1 MSAYYGMCRGSRLVD
16 YEKGEKKAMQN
27 RHGGDVY
34 HNQIQIDFSININ
47 PLGMPAEVEEALHQ
61 AVKESVRYPD
71 MEAGR
76 LRKAVSGMLKI
87 PEEWLAF
94 GNGASDLF
102 MAIVHGLQPKKTVI
116 PVPSFYGYEYAA
128 GAGCGEIIFY
138 ETEAEKEFAL
148 DEDFFSILTEE
159 VELLILANPNNPNGA
174 VLEEAYLQ
182 HLLQHCK
189 EKKIYVVLD
198 ECFAELCWKDCS
210 VLHYGEWEHVLVVR
224 AFTKLFAIPGVR
236 LGYLICSNKELLKR
250 IARQLPEWNLSCF
263 AQAAG
268 CACAG
273 LREYRQVTKVYIKQE
288 RAVLEAEL
296 KRLGFRVFPGVA
308 NFILFYSRLPLY
320 EMLLER
326 KILIRDC
333 ANFRGLSRGF
343 YRIAVKSREENKVLL
358 RELEEIVGAQNEG
371 RITKSGG

>member
-1 MSAYYGMCRGSRLVD
+1 MPAYNVMCCGSRLVNQ
-16 YEKGEKKAMQN
+16 ERGEKMQS

-34 HNQIQIDFSININ
+34 RNQVQIDFSVNTN
-47 PLGMPAEVEEALHQ
+47 PLGIPTEVEDALHQ
-61 AVKESVRYPD
+61 AVKESARYPD

-76 LRKAVSGMLKI
+76 LRKAVSGMAEI
-87 PEEWLAF
+87 PEEWLLF
-94 GNGASDLF
+94 GNGASELF
-102 MAIVHGLQPKKTVI
+102 MAIIHGLQPKKTVI

-128 GAGCGEIIFY
+128 GAGLGEIIFY

-182 HLLQHCK
+182 RLLQHCK

-210 VLHYGEWEHVLVVR
+210 VLYYGEWEHVLAVR

-263 AQAAG
+263 SQAAG

-273 LREYRQVTKVYIKQE
+273 LREYRQVTKVYINQE

-296 KRLGFRVFPGVA
+296 KRIGFRVFPGVA

-333 ANFRGLSRGF
+333 ANFRGLSHGF

-358 RELEEIVGAQNEG
+358 RELEEIVGAQNGG
-371 RITKSGG
+371 RIAKSGD